1 MDHPSKRRRLAPK
14 MPDMPPPPLPSP
26 APSAAAAAA
35 AAAVTTAAAAAAAAA
50 ASIAPTPAPSI
61 GTSAGQHPP
70 PYTNEQLLQL
80 QHSQQYQGP
89 EAIHVPE
96 RHDFEAFARHL
107 QDAAMLIF
115 RQTQRSPYSG
125 VSVLLLRWEEDLSV
139 EKDLAN
145 LEAVL
150 RERYNY
156 HTDRWSI
163 PTVPNPS
170 IKLGIQMAT
179 FLEHARTDH
188 LLIIYYAG
196 HGYVGADNHLYWAC
210 HKGDDAS
217 KLKWDGVRCW
227 FEDAQ
232 SDVLLLLD
240 SCAPREAPIAGSHG
254 VKQAIAAYTSDQIP
268 REAPA
273 RSFTS
278 CLAESFSKLSAGR
291 PFTTQRL
298 QEEIALL
305 QQQSVPE
312 RALTNG
318 TAGPPTPQQDVY
330 PPVLFT
336 LTAGKGHGISLP
348 VLPPPGSAR
357 GQAEQTNGDSDAR
370 IKRED
375 ELIGPEAV
383 ADLTFDEAR
392 ALVCTTF
399 VGDASQDMTFFNSW
413 LQNATPVGIKLTVE
427 GMFLGPPTMLL
438 VSMPHSVWNV
448 VQHDKVCCFLGYIT
462 SHNMTHLYKR
472 LVGSITTAPAASAK
486 DVEDG
491 KILLEAR
498 EALVRHEQ
506 GAQAQSTQAQGAHHA
521 PNGNH
526 IKPEVTSTTPARP
539 RTGVRH
545 GLPSSAP
552 SSASKAAAPAVANK
566 EVEDSAEMQEAAE
579 QLKALSH
586 LGHAGG
592 EPQTGQKRAHGEG
605 SSRSSHDAAESGA
618 EEAMSVMGSG
628 NTTPPA
634 KHKPR
639 KSLGKQATPKQ
650 ETRCTM
656 CSHAPFKDSS
666 SLRKHIAAAHTRP
679 FPCAFSFAGCTSTF
693 GSKNEWKRH
702 ISSQHLCLQ
711 YYRCSSCPLSAIEGK
726 GNEFNRKDLFTQHLR
741 RMHAPFAIKK
751 AIKSDGKLQ
760 TEWEN
765 HVKDMQQ
772 SCLVTRRKPPQ
783 RSACPKPGCQTVF
796 EGPTSWDEWTEH
808 VGRHMEKGEG
818 QRIGVDRLLAKW
830 ALDEGIIER
839 KDDGEYRL
847 CNQDELP
854 GRKDASIN
862 SFTRPETPKDQL
874 ELREESPHRE
884 HQEPPEQQQPQEQ
897 QEQQKQESPQQQLQ
911 QEQQK
916 RKHDSEDEGSI
927 TVATTRA
934 EDDRMDVD
942 D

>member
-1 MDHPSKRRRLAPK
+1 
-14 MPDMPPPPLPSP
+14 
-26 APSAAAAAA
+26 
-35 AAAVTTAAAAAAAAA
+35 
-50 ASIAPTPAPSI
+50 
-61 GTSAGQHPP
+61 
-70 PYTNEQLLQL
+70 
-80 QHSQQYQGP
+80 
-89 EAIHVPE
+89 
-96 RHDFEAFARHL
+96 
-107 QDAAMLIF
+107 MLIY
-115 RQTQRSPYSG
+115 RQTQRSPYSS
-125 VSVLLLRWEEDLSV
+125 VSVLLLRWEEDASV
-139 EKDLAN
+139 EKDLAD

-170 IKLGIQMAT
+170 IKLGVQMAS
-179 FLEHARTDH
+179 FLENARADH

-196 HGYVGADNHLYWAC
+196 HGYIGTDNHLYWAC

-217 KLKWDGVRCW
+217 KLKWDGVRCL

-232 SDVLLLLD
+232 SDMLLLLD
-240 SCAPREAPIAGSHG
+240 SCAPREAPMAGSHG
-254 VKQAIAAYTSDQIP
+254 VKQAIAAYTTDQIP
-268 REAPA
+268 RETPA

-278 CLAESFSKLSAGR
+278 CLAESLSKLSAGR

-298 QEEIALL
+298 QEEVALL
-305 QQQSVPE
+305 QQKSVPE

-318 TAGPPTPQQDVY
+318 AAGPPTPQQDVC

-336 LTAGKGHGISLP
+336 LTAGKGQGISLP
-348 VLPPPGSAR
+348 VLPPPGGSR
-357 GQAEQTNGDSDAR
+357 GQAEQPNGDNNDAR
-370 IKRED
+370 IKQED

-413 LQNATPVGIKLTVE
+413 LQNATPIGIKLTVE

-438 VSMPHSVWNV
+438 VSMPHSVWNI
-448 VQHDKVCCFLGYIT
+448 VQHDKVCCFLGHIT

-472 LVGSITTAPAASAK
+472 LVGSIVTAPAASAK

-506 GAQAQSTQAQGAHHA
+506 GAQPQGTPAQSAPHP

-526 IKPEVTSTTPARP
+526 AVPEATSTTPVRP

-552 SSASKAAAPAVANK
+552 SSATKTAAPVVAK
-566 EVEDSAEMQEAAE
+566 GEVEDSAEMQEAAE

-586 LGHAGG
+586 LGHGAG
-592 EPQTGQKRAHGEG
+592 EPQTGQKRPHAGDG
-605 SSRSSHDAAESGA
+605 SGRSSHDAAESGA
-618 EEAMSVMGSG
+618 DEALSVMGSG
-628 NTTPPA
+628 TTTPPS
-634 KHKPR
+634 KHKHR
-639 KSLGKQATPKQ
+639 RSLLQKQPAPKQ

-656 CSHAPFKDSS
+656 CTHAPFKDSS

-760 TEWEN
+760 VEWEN

-830 ALDEGIIER
+830 ALEEGIIER

-862 SFTRPETPKDQL
+862 AFARPETPKDQH
-874 ELREESPHRE
+874 EKREQSP
-884 HQEPPEQQQPQEQ
+884 QPEQEQPQRQ
-897 QEQQKQESPQQQLQ
+897 RPQEEKERQNPLPQQQQ
-911 QEQQK
+911 QTQQQQQQQK
-916 RKHDSEDEGSI
+916 RGAEDDGSI
-927 TVATTRA
+927 VVATTVSA